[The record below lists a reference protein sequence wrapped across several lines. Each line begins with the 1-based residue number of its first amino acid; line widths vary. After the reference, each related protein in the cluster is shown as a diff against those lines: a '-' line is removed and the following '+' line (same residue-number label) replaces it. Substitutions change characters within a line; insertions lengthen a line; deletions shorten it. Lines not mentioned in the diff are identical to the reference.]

1 MIAFTAMALLAMGCA
16 PPAQAHL
23 RVGIAYG
30 DRLVWMSDRDLGAAL
45 DDAVAVGARW
55 VRADLMWTNVQPDGP
70 DTYRWEAFDR
80 VVDAVAER
88 GLTLLPVLG
97 FTPAWARPADC
108 AGKQCRPADPAE
120 FAAFAGAAAKRYAP
134 RGVHTWEVWNEP
146 NITRSWAPAPDIG
159 AYTVLLR
166 ETSHALRESDPESYV
181 ILGGLAAT
189 RTSNGDISQTE
200 FLQGVSARG
209 GNHLVDAIG
218 YHPYTYP
225 FLASSVTDW
234 GTPWER
240 IEGRRDS
247 LRSVLVANG
256 TPNMPVWITEFG
268 APTNGPGTSSDGR
281 PGTVGP
287 ETTHVPEARQAQIA
301 TDVVRTAAAT
311 PHVAALIWY
320 AERDLG
326 TDRSDSENFFGLRR
340 ADGSAK
346 PALDAL
352 RDAVADLSDR
362 SVWGAGSGRGPGSGR

>member
-1 MIAFTAMALLAMGCA
+1 MLGTHRRRRSVTWMVVIAFTALALLTTGCA
-16 PPAQAHL
+16 PPAPGL

-55 VRADLMWTNVQPDGP
+55 VRADLMWTHVQPDGP
-70 DTYRWEAFDR
+70 DTYRWERFDR
-80 VVDAVAER
+80 VVTAAEER
-88 GLTLLPVLG
+88 GLDLLPVLG
-97 FTPAWARPADC
+97 FTPAWARPVDC
-108 AGKQCRPADPAE
+108 TSKQCRPADPME

-146 NITRSWAPAPDIG
+146 NLTRSWAPAPDEG
-159 AYTVLLR
+159 AYTALLT
-166 ETSHALRESDPESYV
+166 ETSQALRDNDPEAYV

-189 RTSNGDISQTE
+189 TTTKDGNISQTA

-209 GNHLVDAIG
+209 GNHVVDAIG

-225 FLASSVTDW
+225 FLASSVTSW

-240 IEGRRDS
+240 IEGTPDS

-256 TPNMPVWITEFG
+256 TPKMPVWLTEFG
-268 APTNGPGTSSDGR
+268 APTNGPGSSSDGR
-281 PGTVGP
+281 GAVA
-287 ETTHVPEARQAQIA
+287 EDTTHVPEERQAQIA
-301 TDVVRTAAAT
+301 TDAVRTAAAT

-326 TDRSDSENFFGLRR
+326 TDRRDSENFFGLRR

-346 PALDAL
+346 PALAAL
-352 RDAVADLSDR
+352 RDAVTGL
-362 SVWGAGSGRGPGSGR
+362 SGR

>member
-1 MIAFTAMALLAMGCA
+1 MTAFTAVALLSTGCA
-16 PPAQAHL
+16 SRAPADL

-30 DRLVWMSDRDLGAAL
+30 DRLVWMSDKDLEAAL
-45 DDAVAVGARW
+45 DDAVDVGAQW
-55 VRADLMWTNVQPDGP
+55 VRADLLWSNVQPDGP

-80 VVDAVAER
+80 VVTAVAER
-88 GLTLLPVLG
+88 GLTLLPVIG
-97 FTPAWARPADC
+97 FTPEWARPAGC
-108 AGKQCRPADPAE
+108 AGKQCRPADPAA
-120 FAAFAGAAAKRYAP
+120 FAAFAGAAATRYAP

-146 NITRSWAPAPDIG
+146 NLTQSWAPAPDEG
-159 AYTVLLR
+159 AYTALLR
-166 ETSHALRESDPESYV
+166 ETSGALRASDPEAYV

-189 RTSNGDISQTE
+189 TTEDGNISQTA

-225 FLASSVTDW
+225 FLASAVTEW

-240 IEGRRDS
+240 IDGTRDS

-256 TPNMPVWITEFG
+256 TPKMPVWITEFG
-268 APTNGPGTSSDGR
+268 APTNGPGTASDGR
-281 PGTVGP
+281 PGTVGAD
-287 ETTHVPEARQAQIA
+287 TTHVPEARQAQIA
-301 TDVVRTAAAT
+301 ADAVRTAAST
-311 PHVAALIWY
+311 PLVAALIWY

-326 TDRSDSENFFGLRR
+326 TDRRDSENFYGLRR

-352 RDAVADLSDR
+352 RHAVADLN
-362 SVWGAGSGRGPGSGR
+362 RG